1 MEYNLL
7 IIEDAIPIRA
17 TIKEIVKSPGFNVGQ
32 FFEASNVNEG
42 LKILNE
48 EIIDLVFFD
57 LNTPDID
64 VFRFFDVMR
73 KDQIYKFIPIVIIIT
88 ERGSPEAEFL
98 LEIQAIDYIKQP
110 ITSIEMKQKLNC
122 IMKKEDELEEK
133 PLDVPADVNVS
144 KLENPSVYGAEIY
157 IRKP

>member
-7 IIEDAIPIRA
+7 IIEDAIPIRTA
-17 TIKEIVKSPGFNVGQ
+17 IKEIVKSIGFNVGQ

-48 EIIDLVFFD
+48 EIIDLVLFD
-57 LNTPDID
+57 FNTPDID
-64 VFRFFDVMR
+64 AFRFVDVMK
-73 KDQIYKFIPIVIIIT
+73 KDQSYKFIPIVIIIT

-110 ITSIEMKQKLNC
+110 ITPLEMKQKINC
-122 IMKKEDELEEK
+122 MMKIEDELEE
-133 PLDVPADVNVS
+133 NQIS
-144 KLENPSVYGAEIY
+144 K
-157 IRKP
+157 K

>member
-7 IIEDAIPIRA
+7 IIEDAIPIRTA
-17 TIKEIVKSPGFNVGQ
+17 IKEIVKSIGFNVGQ

-48 EIIDLVFFD
+48 EIIDLVLFD
-57 LNTPDID
+57 FNTPDID
-64 VFRFFDVMR
+64 AFRFLDVMK
-73 KDQIYKFIPIVIIIT
+73 KDQSYKFIPIVIIIT

-110 ITSIEMKQKLNC
+110 ITPLEMKQKINC
-122 IMKKEDELEEK
+122 MMKIEDELEE
-133 PLDVPADVNVS
+133 NQIS
-144 KLENPSVYGAEIY
+144 K
-157 IRKP
+157 K

>member
-7 IIEDAIPIRA
+7 IIEDAIPIRTA
-17 TIKEIVKSPGFNVGQ
+17 IKEIVKSPGFNVGQ

-64 VFRFFDVMR
+64 VFRFFDVMK
-73 KDQIYKFIPIVIIIT
+73 KDQTYKFIPIVIIIT
-88 ERGSPEAEFL
+88 EIRFSGEYVP
-98 LEIQAIDYIKQP
+98 IDQHIEP
-110 ITSIEMKQKLNC
+110 IYVGIEPM
-122 IMKKEDELEEK
+122 
-133 PLDVPADVNVS
+133 PLKAHVIC
-144 KLENPSVYGAEIY
+144 L
-157 IRKP
+157 

>member
-7 IIEDAIPIRA
+7 IIEDAIPIRTA
-17 TIKEIVKSPGFNVGQ
+17 IKEIVKSIGFNVGQ

-48 EIIDLVFFD
+48 EIIDLVLFD
-57 LNTPDID
+57 FNTPDID
-64 VFRFFDVMR
+64 AFRFVDVMK
-73 KDQIYKFIPIVIIIT
+73 KDQSYKFIPIVIILT

-110 ITSIEMKQKLNC
+110 ITPLEKKQKIKC
-122 IMKKEDELEEK
+122 MMKIEDEIEE
-133 PLDVPADVNVS
+133 NQIS
-144 KLENPSVYGAEIY
+144 K
-157 IRKP
+157 K

>member
-7 IIEDAIPIRA
+7 IIEDAIPIRTA
-17 TIKEIVKSPGFNVGQ
+17 IKEIVKSIGFNVGQ

-48 EIIDLVFFD
+48 EIIDLVLFD
-57 LNTPDID
+57 FNTPDID
-64 VFRFFDVMR
+64 AFRFLDVMK
-73 KDQIYKFIPIVIIIT
+73 KDQSYKFIPIVIIIT

-110 ITSIEMKQKLNC
+110 ITPLEMKQKINC
-122 IMKKEDELEEK
+122 MMKIEDELEK
-133 PLDVPADVNVS
+133 NQIS
-144 KLENPSVYGAEIY
+144 K
-157 IRKP
+157 K

>member
-7 IIEDAIPIRA
+7 IIEDAIPIRTA
-17 TIKEIVKSPGFNVGQ
+17 IKEIVKSIGFNVGQ

-48 EIIDLVFFD
+48 EIIDLVLFD
-57 LNTPDID
+57 FNTPDID
-64 VFRFFDVMR
+64 AFRFVDVMK
-73 KDQIYKFIPIVIIIT
+73 KDQSYKFIPIVIIIT

-110 ITSIEMKQKLNC
+110 ITPLEMKQKINC
-122 IMKKEDELEEK
+122 MMKIEDELEK
-133 PLDVPADVNVS
+133 NQIS
-144 KLENPSVYGAEIY
+144 K
-157 IRKP
+157 K